1 MEKRFSN
8 LGSEQ
13 RVDQRRKLEDRRQ
26 AIRFEPSKEDR
37 RQGRGRRKNDGDVW
51 EKHEE

>member
-1 MEKRFSN
+1 MEKRYRN
-8 LGSEQ
+8 LSSEQ
-13 RVDQRRKLEDRRQ
+13 RVEQRRKLEDRRL

-37 RQGRGRRKNDGDVW
+37 RKGRGRRNTDGDVW